1 MKTAGPAKPAE
12 TTKKSSFSIDSLAKS
27 ASSESSDIPS
37 ARRTPAPT
45 PQLAPGAPPLQPG
58 FGPSPF
64 AGQHQELYRKA
75 LENLNESR
83 KIAANNGDTPH
94 RMITINT
101 HLLTNKHPTA
111 LSSKNCPSS

>member
-1 MKTAGPAKPAE
+1 MKVAGPAKPAE
-12 TTKKSSFSIDSLAKS
+12 ATKKSSFSIDSLAKS
-27 ASSESSDIPS
+27 ASSESSDISS

-75 LENLNESR
+75 LENLSESR
-83 KIAANNGDTPH
+83 KIAANNGDFHTTSH
-94 RMITINT
+94 D
-101 HLLTNKHPTA
+101 HH
-111 LSSKNCPSS
+111 